1 MFERIDNESVVSI
14 VVNKIKTSIIK
25 GELLPGDKLP
35 TEVELI
41 DQLGVGRNS
50 VREAV
55 KMLTALGVL
64 EVKRGQGT
72 YVVKKVKPSFFNPLL
87 FSLIIEPKSNK
98 DLYELRVMFDTMV
111 LFNLMDK
118 MTELKFEK
126 IYNLLAEVEDNFKK
140 DIHTIDYYVQQDL
153 EFHKLLMDFTEN
165 ALIKQIGEVIISLF
179 PEYIKKSISQEN
191 GIKRSI
197 ENHYGIVELLKH
209 KNKSGVNELVEKTL
223 REWKLEWKSED

>member
-1 MFERIDNESVVSI
+1 MFERIENESVVST
-14 VVNKIKTSIIK
+14 VVNKIKKSIMDGDLK
-25 GELLPGDKLP
+25 PGDKLP

-72 YVVKKVKPSFFNPLL
+72 FVVEKVKPSFFNPLL

-118 MTELKFEK
+118 MDPDKFDQ
-126 IYNLLAEVEDNFKK
+126 IDNLMEEVEGHYASGDK
-140 DIHTIDYYVQQDL
+140 DIDYFVGMDVR
-153 EFHKLLMDFTEN
+153 FHKLLMDLTEN

-179 PEYIKKSISQEN
+179 PEYIKKSISQEK
-191 GIKRSI
+191 GILRSI
-197 ENHYGIVELLKH
+197 NNHKEIIHHLRTKDKTSL
-209 KNKSGVNELVEKTL
+209 SQLVEKTL
-223 REWKLEWKSED
+223 EEWKEEWK